1 MRNLLFAVAASAL
14 VSYFGLVGRPAT
26 LETKLE
32 FAADYV
38 NRHGTEQLSRELGN
52 ARLESK
58 VIGKDTLVLRVLDT
72 PTGYETADP
81 NHWRKLLRREVCD
94 TASFRDVF
102 ERGGKIRIEIISNI
116 GVEAAVLQ
124 FSQC

>member
-1 MRNLLFAVAASAL
+1 MRYAMFVIPAGVLGMYLAP
-14 VSYFGLVGRPAT
+14 VGRPAT
-26 LETKLE
+26 LEAKLE

-38 NRHGTEQLSRELGN
+38 NRHGTEALSPELGN

>member
-1 MRNLLFAVAASAL
+1 MRSFLIAIAASGFA
-14 VSYFGLVGRPAT
+14 SACGLVGRPAT
-26 LETKLE
+26 LEEKLE
-32 FAADYV
+32 FAAGYV
-38 NRHGTEQLSRELGN
+38 NRHGTEWLSPELGKV
-52 ARLESK
+52 RVESE

-81 NHWRKLLRREVCD
+81 NHLRKLLRREVCD
-94 TASFRDVF
+94 KASFRGVF

-116 GVEAAVLQ
+116 GVEAAALQ